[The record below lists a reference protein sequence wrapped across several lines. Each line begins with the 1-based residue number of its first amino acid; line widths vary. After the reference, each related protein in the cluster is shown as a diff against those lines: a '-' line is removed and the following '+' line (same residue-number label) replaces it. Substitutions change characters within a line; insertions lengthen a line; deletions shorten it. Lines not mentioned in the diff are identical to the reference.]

1 MQAKLIKLKVPDD
14 TVIKWIVQRSN
25 TQNIDNHF
33 FLKKKSS
40 CGWFC
45 VWFPPQLFDMV
56 LSFWSSSLPA
66 DYKAI
71 VSIMI

>member
-33 FLKKKSS
+33 FLKKKKVVVGGFV
-40 CGWFC
+40 CG
-45 VWFPPQLFDMV
+45 
-56 LSFWSSSLPA
+56 SLPNCL
-66 DYKAI
+66 I
-71 VSIMI
+71 WCLVSGLVVYLQIIKP